1 MLDLKSNVRGVFSMA
16 KYSPEFKLHVVKDY
30 LKGTLGYTSLAKKY
44 QIPSPSPIKAWV
56 RQYKQNGKSGLEPK
70 EKQEYTGEFKLN
82 VLNYMKT
89 TGTSYSQTA
98 IHFGISE
105 TGTIANWNATLLK
118 DGVEALF
125 RSKGRPQNPMTKTKA
140 SKPTRTL
147 TREQQLEEEI
157 KLLRIEN
164 EYLKKCHVHGITPWS
179 QRIKSKQE
187 SSKN

>member
-1 MLDLKSNVRGVFSMA
+1 MA
-16 KYSPEFKLHVVKDY
+16 KYSPEFKLNIVNEY
-30 LKGTLGYTSLAKKY
+30 LRGNLGYAALAKKY
-44 QIPSPSPIKAWV
+44 GIPHKKQIWTWV
-56 RQYKQNGKSGLEPK
+56 WKYKNNGNNGLEPQ
-70 EKQEYTGEFKLN
+70 ENQEYTGEFKLN

-89 TGTSYSQTA
+89 TGASYSQTA

-118 DGVEALF
+118 DGVEAF
-125 RSKGRPQNPMTKTKA
+125 YKSKGRPQNPMTK
-140 SKPTRTL
+140 SKVSKQPKTL

-164 EYLKKCHVHGITPWS
+164 EYLKKCHAHGITPWS